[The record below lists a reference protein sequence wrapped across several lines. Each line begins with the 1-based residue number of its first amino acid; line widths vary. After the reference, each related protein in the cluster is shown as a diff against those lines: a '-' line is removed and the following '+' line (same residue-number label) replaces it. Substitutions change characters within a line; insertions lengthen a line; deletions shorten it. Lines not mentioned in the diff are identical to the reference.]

1 MTAEQYLDR
10 VKKIDLMIHNKQ
22 TELDRW
28 ESKANSLGGSNF
40 GERVQSSRDLHK
52 GQNAIDNCI
61 DLDREIE
68 ALKQER
74 KAIIET
80 IEQLPSTEY
89 DVIYKLYVQEYSM
102 KEIAYHHGKSYD
114 WMKQQKKNGLVRL
127 QSMIDER
134 RG

>member
-1 MTAEQYLDR
+1 MAEAYLDR

-22 TELDRW
+22 AALDRE

-61 DLDREIE
+61 DLDREIT

-80 IEQLPSTEY
+80 IERLPSQEY
-89 DVIYKLYVQEYSM
+89 DVIYKLYVQDYTM

-114 WMKQQKKNGLVRL
+114 WAKRYKRNGLMRL
-127 QSMIDER
+127 QSMLDER
-134 RG
+134 KG